1 MISEEC
7 NNATVICTDWNAE
20 YDSVAGHCNC
30 KSGFTDSPEGCVTWT
45 ETAANSAM
53 IAELERR
60 MDLIYDSGV
69 LADTFSEQNKTGVD
83 AFLSRTGT
91 RLAKKVT
98 KSCSRLSVLLH
109 GKPHDGLKF
118 KLFYKKINLL
128 RIR

>member
-83 AFLSRTGT
+83 AFLEKTEDRM
-91 RLAKKVT
+91 AKKIGKT
-98 KSCSRLSVLLH
+98 CSRLSVLLH
-109 GKPHDGLKF
+109 GKPLDGLK
-118 KLFYKKINLL
+118 LTIFYKN
-128 RIR
+128 